1 MAEALELIDILQA
14 DVRDLHA
21 KLDIQRGQT
30 LHYVSALEASE
41 RYAQGLT
48 TQLADERLLCDDR
61 LAEAKASVP
70 TRLERWRAH
79 GISFGI
85 GLAGGL
91 AASNLPY

>member
-1 MAEALELIDILQA
+1 MAEALELIDILQF

-41 RYAQGLT
+41 RYAQGLA
-48 TQLADERLLCDDR
+48 TQLADERLLCEDR
-61 LAEAKASVP
+61 VQEARASVP
-70 TRLERWRAH
+70 SRLERWRAH

-91 AASNLPY
+91 ATRSLP